1 MSWRLRDA
9 RDRFSELVE
18 KAMTEG
24 PQHVTRRGRPAVV
37 VISAAEYQKLVEP
50 GRSFVDHL
58 LSAPKVDIEFERINF
73 KLRDVDL

>member
-37 VISAAEYQKLVEP
+37 VISEAEYQTRVKP
-50 GRSFVDHL
+50 RRSLAEYL
-58 LSAPKVDIEFERINF
+58 LSAPKVDIEIEQAELR
-73 KLRDVDL
+73 LRDVEL

>member
-18 KAMTEG
+18 KALTEG

-37 VISAAEYQKLVEP
+37 VISEAEYRTLAEP
-50 GRSFVDHL
+50 RQSLADFL
-58 LSAPKVDIEFERINF
+58 LSAPKVDIEIERMNF

>member
-18 KAMTEG
+18 KVLTEG

-37 VISAAEYQKLVEP
+37 VISEAEYHKLVRP
-50 GRSFVDHL
+50 RRSLAEYL
-58 LSAPKVDIEFERINF
+58 LSAPKADIEIERVNVP
-73 KLRDVDL
+73 LRDLDL

>member
-37 VISAAEYQKLVEP
+37 VISEAEYQSRVKP

-58 LSAPKVDIEFERINF
+58 LAMPKVDIEIERVNVKF
-73 KLRDVDL
+73 RDVDL

>member
-18 KAMTEG
+18 KALNEG

-37 VISAAEYQKLVEP
+37 VISEAEYRTLVKSC
-50 GRSFVDHL
+50 RSFVDHL
-58 LSAPKVDIEFERINF
+58 LSAPKVDIEFERVNVP
-73 KLRDVDL
+73 LRDVDL

>member
-18 KAMTEG
+18 KALTEG

-37 VISAAEYQKLVEP
+37 VISEAEYQTLVKP
-50 GRSFVDHL
+50 GRSLAEYL
-58 LSAPKVDIEFERINF
+58 LSAPKVGFEIERMNL

>member
-18 KAMTEG
+18 KVLTEG

-37 VISAAEYQKLVEP
+37 VISEAEYHKLAEP
-50 GRSFVDHL
+50 RRSFAEYL
-58 LSAPKVDIEFERINF
+58 LSAPKVDIEIERMNF

>member
-18 KAMTEG
+18 KALTEG

-37 VISAAEYQKLVEP
+37 VISEAEYQTLVKP
-50 GRSFVDHL
+50 RRSLAEYL
-58 LSAPKVDIEFERINF
+58 LSAPKIDIEIERVNPPA
-73 KLRDVDL
+73 RDIDL